1 MADLIDPEKLKMQA
15 VEMAEPT
22 DDIELSEELADTAII
37 EQLFDG
43 FISQVEELFGDAN
56 DTAITGTHVQA
67 WFELRNFYEDVTQM
81 ASELKVELI
90 QRLAKRTEE
99 INLEEAATGRGWV
112 YEASEE
118 AALTSAAEA
127 PPEQES

>member
-1 MADLIDPEKLKMQA
+1 MADLIDPEKLKIQEA
-15 VEMAEPT
+15 EMAEPT

-37 EQLFDG
+37 EGVFDE
-43 FISQVEELFGDAN
+43 FIQEINEMLVDVLDVSIEGNPVKTHIELTNLGQDLVELAY
-56 DTAITGTHVQA
+56 
-67 WFELRNFYEDVTQM
+67 ELR
-81 ASELKVELI
+81 SELI

-99 INLEEAATGRGWV
+99 VNLEEAATGRGWV